1 MAVPTFVM
9 LGPVGTRWLFTL
21 IVASALL
28 AGTSETLLGVIDP
41 NDRVA
46 YPLIIV
52 AFSVLAVLT
61 WRRPQRLRHW
71 QRWGVTLLALYFSL
85 GMLAFTLRPDPGP
98 SLYTLGSFAPWTLG
112 GSLLLFTTWRAR
124 QALQISLALLALML
138 APPTLLRFAG
148 QPPDWL
154 VGAWP
159 LLANLALC
167 QTMFCLALWGLSRQL
182 ARLTQL
188 APTHD
193 GVATPS
199 DLVSARLAELERSRA
214 AAEAASRAKS
224 DFLANIGHEIRTPM
238 NAVLGQTRLL
248 LTDRLTASQRGQLHE
263 VARAGEALVKLIDG
277 LLDYADLDAGRMQLA
292 AEPLRLE
299 QLLGSAFDAV
309 RPAAQAKQLELLCE
323 IASPELLG
331 AAGARRGDA
340 ARLAQLMTELLVNAV
355 KFTSAGQVKLTAAL
369 DADGAWRLRVRDSG
383 LGLSAEQLN
392 RLFTPFAQADA
403 GATRRFGGTGL
414 GLAICRALAG
424 RMGGSLTARSTQ
436 GRGSEFE
443 LVLPLPPC
451 PELPR
456 LPLAG
461 LRSVL
466 IAQAVHS
473 ADHTGLLD
481 LVKALAP
488 TSRVEVLP
496 RGSLALDRLAGTPVS
511 QPHDLLIV
519 DWVLPDMEGSE
530 LLARLAQA
538 GPPRARRI
546 VLLSAFDTPVL
557 RERALRQG
565 AHALCAKP
573 LLPHTLRR
581 LLDLERPWHME
592 LPAAET
598 ADDGAAGRDPAVLL
612 TELDTLLGEADSE
625 ALSLWKRHE
634 SAFIEMLPARSAK
647 ALAGAM
653 QRFDFDEARAAL
665 RGETSQP

>member
-1 MAVPTFVM
+1 
-9 LGPVGTRWLFTL
+9 
-21 IVASALL
+21 
-28 AGTSETLLGVIDP
+28 
-41 NDRVA
+41 
-46 YPLIIV
+46 
-52 AFSVLAVLT
+52 
-61 WRRPQRLRHW
+61 
-71 QRWGVTLLALYFSL
+71 
-85 GMLAFTLRPDPGP
+85 
-98 SLYTLGSFAPWTLG
+98 
-112 GSLLLFTTWRAR
+112 
-124 QALQISLALLALML
+124 
-138 APPTLLRFAG
+138 
-148 QPPDWL
+148 
-154 VGAWP
+154 
-159 LLANLALC
+159 
-167 QTMFCLALWGLSRQL
+167 MFCLALWGLSSQL
-182 ARLTQL
+182 ARLAQL
-188 APTHD
+188 APTPH
-193 GVATPS
+193 GLATTS

-238 NAVLGQTRLL
+238 NTVLGQTRLL

-263 VARAGEALVKLIDG
+263 VVRAGEALVRLIDG
-277 LLDYADLDAGRMQLA
+277 LLDYADLDAGRLPLA

-323 IASPELLG
+323 IGSAELLG
-331 AAGARRGDA
+331 SAGARRGDA
-340 ARLAQLMTELLVNAV
+340 VRLTQLMTELLVNAV
-355 KFTSAGQVKLTAAL
+355 KFTPAGQVKLSAML

-383 LGLSAEQLN
+383 LGLSAEQLA
-392 RLFTPFAQADA
+392 RLFTPFAQAEA

-414 GLAICRALAG
+414 GLAICRALAE
-424 RMGGSLTARSTQ
+424 RMGGSLTARSTP

-443 LVLPLPPC
+443 LLLPLPPC
-451 PELPR
+451 PELPL
-456 LPLAG
+456 LPLAS

-466 IAQAVHS
+466 IAQAAHS
-473 ADHTGLLD
+473 ADHAGLLD

-488 TSRVEVLP
+488 TAHVEVLSH
-496 RGSLALDRLAGTPVS
+496 GSVALDRLIRTPAS

-519 DWVLPDMEGSE
+519 DWVLPDMEGND

-565 AHALCAKP
+565 AQALCAKP

-592 LPAAET
+592 APAAEPADGSGAGMDT
-598 ADDGAAGRDPAVLL
+598 ALLL
-612 TELDTLLGEADSE
+612 TELDTLLGEADSD
-625 ALSLWKRHE
+625 ALSLWEQHE
-634 SAFIEMLPARSAK
+634 SAFIEMLPARNAK